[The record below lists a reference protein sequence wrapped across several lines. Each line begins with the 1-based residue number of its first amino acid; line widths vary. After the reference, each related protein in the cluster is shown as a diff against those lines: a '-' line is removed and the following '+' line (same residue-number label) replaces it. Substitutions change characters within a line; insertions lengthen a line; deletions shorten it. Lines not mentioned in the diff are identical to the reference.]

1 MAQALVRFLSV
12 QYTERDGVRQ
22 AFFGGMFGIFGHGN
36 VAGVGQALDQ
46 MQDADL
52 RGPARI
58 SETSIPGLRYYQCRN
73 EQAMVHTAAA
83 YAKMHNRMRALACTT
98 SIGPGAT
105 NMVTGAAGATI
116 NRLPVLLLPGDV
128 FAARLPAP
136 VLQQLESSQSQD
148 VSVNDCFKPVSR
160 YWDRIY
166 RPEQLIAALPE
177 TMRVLTSP
185 AETGAVTLALSQ
197 DVQTEACDYPRALF
211 DERVWTVPRPRGDAA
226 LLRRAAEAI
235 RSSRRPVIIA
245 GGGVLYSEAAE
256 TLRHF
261 AGNTGIPV
269 GETQAGK
276 GAMAWDDPMAI
287 GSVGVTGTAVGVDIC
302 READLVIAIG
312 SRLAD
317 FTTASKTAFQNA
329 DVRFVGINVV
339 EMDAFKQG
347 AIPVVADARVA
358 LEELELLLAGFGAS
372 PQYREELARRRR
384 EWIAELDRVTAES
397 GSSVLPQAEVIAA
410 VNRSSAPGDVVV
422 CAAGS
427 LPGDLHKLWR
437 TRDPKGYHLEYGYSC
452 MGYEIAGGLGVKMAA
467 PDRDVYVMVGD
478 GSYLMMAQE
487 IVTSV
492 QEGYKLIIVLVD
504 SGGFASIGGLS
515 RAVGSGG
522 FGTEYRFRNPQTG
535 RLDGAAL
542 PVDLAANAESLGARV
557 FRASNRASLDRALTQ
572 ARAADRTSVVF
583 VPVDP
588 AARVPGY
595 GAWWDVAVSEVSEQ
609 PSVQNARSEYD
620 KERKK
625 QRWFV

>member
-12 QYTERDGVRQ
+12 QYTERDGTRQ
-22 AFFGGMFGIFGHGN
+22 PFFGGMFGIFGHGN

-46 MQDADL
+46 M
-52 RGPARI
+52 RR
-58 SETSIPGLRYYQCRN
+58 GLRYYQCRN

-105 NMVTGAAGATI
+105 NMLTGAAGATI
-116 NRLPVLLLPGDV
+116 NRVPVLLLPGDI
-128 FAARLPAP
+128 FASRLPAP
-136 VLQQLESSQSQD
+136 VLQQLESSHSQD
-148 VSVNDCFKPVSR
+148 ISVNDCFKPVSR

-166 RPEQLIAALPE
+166 RPEQLVAALPE
-177 TMRVLTSP
+177 AMRVLTSP
-185 AETGAVTLALSQ
+185 ADTGAVTLALPQ
-197 DVQTEACDYPRALF
+197 DTQAEGFEYPAALF
-211 DERVWTVPRPRGDAA
+211 DERTWTVARPRGDRA
-226 LLRRAAEAI
+226 LLRRAADAI

-245 GGGVLYSEAAE
+245 GGGVLYSDAADM
-256 TLRHF
+256 LRQF
-261 AGNTGIPV
+261 AANTGIPV

-276 GAMAWDDPMAI
+276 GAMAWDDALAL
-287 GSVGVTGTAVGVDIC
+287 GSVGVTGSSLGVEMC
-302 READLVIAIG
+302 READLVISIG
-312 SRLAD
+312 CRLTD
-317 FTTASKTAFQNA
+317 FTTASKTAFRHA
-329 DVRFVGINVV
+329 DVRFIGINVV
-339 EMDAFKQG
+339 EMDAFKHA
-347 AIPVVADARVA
+347 AIPVVADARAA
-358 LEELELLLAGFGAS
+358 LEELDELLAGFS
-372 PQYREELARRRR
+372 TTSVYRDELARRRSA
-384 EWIAELDRVTAES
+384 WIAELDRVMGES
-397 GSSVLPQAEVIAA
+397 GRSVLPQAEVIGA
-410 VNRSSAPGDVVV
+410 VNRSSGPRDVVV

-492 QEGYKLIIVLVD
+492 QEGCKLIIVLVD

-522 FGTEYRFRNPQTG
+522 FGTDYRFRNPQTG
-535 RLDGAAL
+535 QLDGAPL

-557 FRASNRASLDRALTQ
+557 FRASNRASLDRALTD
-572 ARAADRTSVVF
+572 ARGADRTAVVY

-609 PSVQNARSEYD
+609 TGVQTAREEYD
-620 KERKK
+620 KERRR

>member
-12 QYTERDGVRQ
+12 QYTERDGTRQ
-22 AFFGGMFGIFGHGN
+22 PFFGGMFGIFGHGN

-46 MQDADL
+46 M
-52 RGPARI
+52 RR
-58 SETSIPGLRYYQCRN
+58 GLRYYQCRN

-105 NMVTGAAGATI
+105 NMLTGAAGATI
-116 NRLPVLLLPGDV
+116 NRVPVLLLPGDI
-128 FAARLPAP
+128 FASRLPAP
-136 VLQQLESSQSQD
+136 VLQQLESSHSQD
-148 VSVNDCFKPVSR
+148 ISVNDCFKPVSR

-166 RPEQLIAALPE
+166 RPEQLVAALPE
-177 TMRVLTSP
+177 AMRVLTSP
-185 AETGAVTLALSQ
+185 ADTGAVTLALPQ
-197 DVQTEACDYPRALF
+197 DTQAEGFEYPAAFF
-211 DERVWTVPRPRGDAA
+211 DERTWTVARPRGDRA
-226 LLRRAAEAI
+226 LLRRAADAI

-245 GGGVLYSEAAE
+245 GGGVLYSDAADM
-256 TLRHF
+256 LRQF
-261 AGNTGIPV
+261 AANTGIPV

-276 GAMAWDDPMAI
+276 GAMAWDDALAL
-287 GSVGVTGTAVGVDIC
+287 GSVGVTGSSLGVEMC
-302 READLVIAIG
+302 READLVISIG
-312 SRLAD
+312 CRLTD
-317 FTTASKTAFQNA
+317 FTTASKTAFRHA
-329 DVRFVGINVV
+329 DVRFIGINVV
-339 EMDAFKQG
+339 EMDAFKHA
-347 AIPVVADARVA
+347 AIPVVADARAA
-358 LEELELLLAGFGAS
+358 LEELDELLAGFS
-372 PQYREELARRRR
+372 TTSVYRDELARRRSA
-384 EWIAELDRVTAES
+384 WIAELDRVMGES
-397 GSSVLPQAEVIAA
+397 GRSVLPQAEVIGA
-410 VNRSSAPGDVVV
+410 VNRSSGPRDVVV

-492 QEGYKLIIVLVD
+492 QEGCKLIIVLVD

-522 FGTEYRFRNPQTG
+522 FGTDYRFRNPQTG
-535 RLDGAAL
+535 QLDGAPL

-557 FRASNRASLDRALTQ
+557 FRASNRASLDRALTD
-572 ARAADRTSVVF
+572 ARGADRTAVVY

-609 PSVQNARSEYD
+609 TGVQTAREEYD
-620 KERKK
+620 KERRR